1 MEAEL
6 LKAAG
11 SLASKMSSYIIQVA
25 NNSKGCVTV
34 VVSTNPI
41 LRSLSESL
49 VVPTYDLLKSFFTK
63 DELRVSP
70 GETSVVNTVGITK
83 IFTYGVGLT
92 GAEWYYIKVTR
103 EDDEWVAV
111 CQTPLHCTWIV
122 DDDKIYR
129 EDNLSIFK
137 PFGFVSDKS
146 SYIIKVTNKTEEVIN
161 VVVHEGLLAQVL
173 SPGGILSYV
182 RDSYFNSG
190 IAVDPG
196 KTKTVN
202 KVNPKNLSSYKSIGN
217 VAGMVD
223 MSTYFIK
230 VFRKRDK
237 QIVQCNTPLHCTW
250 IVESHGMWQENKP
263 TEVYKFQ

>member
-1 MEAEL
+1 
-6 LKAAG
+6 
-11 SLASKMSSYIIQVA
+11 MSSYVIQVA

-34 VVSTNPI
+34 VVSTNPV
-41 LRSLSESL
+41 LRSLGASL
-49 VVPTYDLLKSFFTK
+49 VVPTYELLKSFFAK
-63 DELRVSP
+63 GERRVSP
-70 GETSVVNTVGITK
+70 GETSVVNEVAIWK
-83 IFTYGVGLT
+83 MFTYGVGLT
-92 GAEWYYIKVTR
+92 GAECYYVTVTR

-129 EDNLSIFK
+129 EDKPSTCK
-137 PFGFVSDKS
+137 PFCFVSDKS

-161 VVVHEGLLAQVL
+161 VVVQEGLLAQVL

-190 IAVDPG
+190 VAVDPG

-223 MSTYFIK
+223 MSTHSIK
-230 VFRKRDK
+230 VKRDD
-237 QIVQCNTPLHCTW
+237 QMAQCNTPLHCTW

>member
-1 MEAEL
+1 
-6 LKAAG
+6 
-11 SLASKMSSYIIQVA
+11 MSSYVIQVA
-25 NNSKGCVTV
+25 NNSKGSVAV
-34 VVSTNPI
+34 AVSTNPV
-41 LRSLSESL
+41 LQLLGNSL
-49 VVPTYDLLKSFFTK
+49 VVTIPAYELLKSFFTK

-70 GETSVVNTVGITK
+70 GETSVVNKVGIWK

-92 GAEWYYIKVTR
+92 GAECYYVTVTR

-129 EDNLSIFK
+129 EDNLSICK
-137 PFGFVSDKS
+137 PFSFVPDKS
-146 SYIIKVTNKTEEVIN
+146 SYIIKVTNKTKEVIR
-161 VVVHEGLLAQVL
+161 VVVHEDLLFRVLSNGLLAISSHV
-173 SPGGILSYV
+173 S
-182 RDSYFNSG
+182 DSYFTSG
-190 IAVDPG
+190 VTVCPG
-196 KTKTVN
+196 KTKTIH
-202 KVNPKNLSSYKSIGN
+202 KVNPKNLSSYKSIAD

-223 MSTYFIK
+223 MSTYSIK

-237 QIVQCNTPLHCTW
+237 QITQCNTPLHCTW